1 MANCKKEVTLEEKEV
16 EILRNAIDI
25 AEKRKGRQTV
35 SDPDVKKI
43 ISMLEEFLK
52 KKRLVCYGGTAI
64 NNILP
69 LDDQFYD
76 KNIEIP
82 DYDFYSPNALDDA
95 KELADIYYNA
105 GFHEVEA
112 KAGVHHG
119 TYKVYVNFIPV
130 ADITYLEKS
139 LFKRV
144 QKEGIRV
151 YGILYCPPNFLRM
164 NMYLELSRPAGDI
177 SRWEKVLKRLILLN
191 KNYPLKGKHCDPKLF
206 QRQFELVDVK
216 KEEQLYY
223 VVRDSFIDQ
232 GLVFFGGYA
241 SFLYSEYMP
250 ARQRK
255 LFQKT
260 PDFDVLSEEP
270 EQAAIMLKER
280 LQDFDYTGI
289 KIVKHDGIGE
299 LVAPHYEVRV
309 KINNIDETIAFI
321 YKPLACHSYNIIK
334 RGNKTVRVATIDTM
348 LSLYFAFFYS
358 GREYYD
364 ENRILCMAQYLFDVQ
379 QKNRLEQKG
388 LLKRFSVNCYG
399 EQETLEAMRNTKA
412 KKYAELKGQRNSKE
426 YESWF
431 LRYIPFENKMDKE
444 EKKADKEAG
453 KDAGKETAKEEVKE
467 ADKEAEAKP
476 VKMKKT
482 VTWKKVKKPMAK
494 TKKNKGKKG
503 LFGFF

>member
-1 MANCKKEVTLEEKEV
+1 MANCNKNITLEEKELD
-16 EILRNAIDI
+16 ILRNAMDI

-35 SDPDVKKI
+35 SDPNVKKI
-43 ISMLEEFLK
+43 ISILEDFLK

-69 LDDQFYD
+69 IDDQFYD
-76 KNIEIP
+76 KNTEIP

-95 KELADIYYNA
+95 KELADIYYEA

-130 ADITYLEKS
+130 ADITYLEKT

-144 QKEGIRV
+144 QKESIRV

-191 KNYPLKGKHCDPKLF
+191 KNYPLKGKHCDPNLF
-206 QRQFELVDVK
+206 QRQFEEIDMK

-223 VVRDSFIDQ
+223 TVRDSFIDQ

-241 SFLYSEYMP
+241 SFLYSDYMP
-250 ARQRK
+250 SRQKK

-260 PDFDVLSEEP
+260 PDFDVLAEEP
-270 EQAAIMLKER
+270 EKAASMLKER
-280 LQDFDYTGI
+280 LEDFDYTGI
-289 KIVKHDGIGE
+289 KIIKHDGIGE
-299 LVAPHYEVRV
+299 LIAPHYEVKV
-309 KINNIDETIAFI
+309 KINDIEETVAFI
-321 YKPLACHSYNIIK
+321 YKPLACHSYNIINK
-334 RGNKTVRVATIDTM
+334 GNRIIRVATIDTM
-348 LSLYFAFFYS
+348 LSFYFAFFYS

-379 QKNRLEQKG
+379 QKNRLQQKG
-388 LLKRFSVNCYG
+388 LLKRFSINCYG
-399 EQETLEAMRNTKA
+399 EQDTLESMRNVKSE
-412 KKYAELKGQRNSKE
+412 KYAELKDKRNSKE

-431 LRYIPFENKMDKE
+431 LRYIPFETKQNHKQKGRR
-444 EKKADKEAG
+444 ATFG
-453 KDAGKETAKEEVKE
+453 KT
-467 ADKEAEAKP
+467 
-476 VKMKKT
+476 KKT
-482 VTWKKVKKPMAK
+482 TNVKKGNDYKAKTHTK
-494 TKKNKGKKG
+494 TKKNHTKKRI
-503 LFGFF
+503 FGIF